1 MTLGGKRIGAG
12 RPKGTGKYGEV
23 TKTVRLPESK
33 IVDIQTWLQEQKRA
47 GLSESIEAIYGCDV
61 STKLELPLY
70 LCAAAA
76 GFPSPADDHL
86 DSKLDLNALVVH
98 SPASTY
104 FLRASGNSMNGASIN
119 DGDLMVVDR
128 SLEAVHDDIVIAV
141 VNGEITVK
149 RLHWIDEEVL
159 LIPENSNY
167 KTIAINENTEFHIWG
182 VVTDVLHSFYRKSR
196 LKVRSRRLQ

>member
-1 MTLGGKRIGAG
+1 MARGGKSTGAG
-12 RPKGTGKYGEV
+12 RPKGTGKYGEA

-33 IVDIQTWLQEQKRA
+33 IVDIQSWLQEQKRE

-70 LCAAAA
+70 LCPAAA

-86 DSKLDLNALVVH
+86 DTNLDLNAFLVN
-98 SPASTY
+98 SPASTF
-104 FLRASGNSMNGASIN
+104 FLRASGNSMTGASIN

-128 SLEAVHDDIVIAV
+128 SFEALHDDIIIAV

-149 RLHWIDEEVL
+149 RLHWIDEEIL

-167 KTIAINENTEFHIWG
+167 KPIAITENSEFQIWG
-182 VVTDVLHSFYRKSR
+182 VVTDVIHCVKRKSR
-196 LKVRSRRLQ
+196 LKVRPRRL